1 MVSSVGCS
9 YRVLASCRSTP
20 MERDGAGDTRRHDL
34 SDMAHDDGFHAVG
47 TCQDMAVRSPC

>member
-1 MVSSVGCS
+1 MVGSIDCG
-9 YRVLASCRSTP
+9 YRVLARYRSTP

-34 SDMAHDDGFHAVG
+34 SDMAHDDGFRAVG